1 MPNPL
6 LAPTETFHAAIR
18 GGELTAALFKFGFGE
33 LLNQTGLIKYL
44 PRRLRSAG
52 HQAPGEPAPVRVRLL
67 LEQLGPTFIKAGQV
81 LATRP
86 DLVPP
91 RFAQELK
98 KLQSDVPP
106 APWDSDGKGK
116 PDPRH
121 HVQAALDAELGDR
134 RTTAFSHI
142 DPEPLAAASMAQ
154 VHRATLAD
162 GRGVVLKILRPSI
175 EKVIAADLQL
185 MHWVAD
191 IAGSYLSNL
200 GLDAPAVVAEFE
212 RQIEKE
218 TDLLEE
224 ARSIQRMNRDFADH
238 PGVRFPEVYPEL
250 SSRRVLVLEH
260 VHGTLLSDLNP
271 ETLSREVRH
280 KLAANAADA
289 VFRQCLSLGFFHADP
304 HGGNIFTDP
313 ESGDLTFI
321 DCGMTGQIDP
331 RSAEQL
337 AQITHGALKGDLHG
351 VARTAVRLTDAPA
364 RTADDR
370 QFRNDLWRF
379 IDHFSADDLSSLRMG
394 KLLDA
399 FFAVLRDHHLRCPAD
414 IVYLIKALTTIEGV
428 AQSIAPDFDLVGHVK
443 PHVTRLVKRRLG
455 PRALKRRVIRN
466 ASAYADLVE
475 GLPDQADDILRMV
488 RHNRT
493 TLNLKL
499 PHLDTLTRGVDHAS
513 KNIAWA
519 VILGAIMLGA
529 AVLVLA
535 DQLDRSGSHLTTVA
549 VLGFVAA
556 SIAGLVR
563 LLRPHKYR

>member
-33 LLNQTGLIKYL
+33 LLNQTGLIKFL
-44 PRRLRSAG
+44 PRRLRSAE
-52 HQAPGEPAPVRVRLL
+52 HKARGEPAPVRVRLL

-91 RFAQELK
+91 RFALELK
-98 KLQSDVPP
+98 KLQSNVRS
-106 APWDSDGKGK
+106 APWEGSHADSGQYVRD
-116 PDPRH
+116 
-121 HVQAALDAELGDR
+121 ALHQELGDL

-154 VHRATLAD
+154 VHRATLSD
-162 GRGVVLKILRPSI
+162 GRGVVLKILRPGI

-185 MHWVAD
+185 MRWVAD

-200 GLDAPAVVAEFE
+200 GFDAPAVVAEFE

-250 SSRRVLVLEH
+250 STRRVLVLEH
-260 VHGTLLSDLNP
+260 VHGTLLSDLDP

-313 ESGDLTFI
+313 DSGDLTFI

-337 AQITHGALKGDLHG
+337 AQITHGALKGDLHR

-364 RTADDR
+364 STADDR

-428 AQSIAPDFDLVGHVK
+428 AQSVAPDFDLVGHVR

-466 ASAYADLVE
+466 ASAYADLVDD
-475 GLPDQADDILRMV
+475 LPDQVDDILRMV

-499 PHLDTLTRGVDHAS
+499 PTSTPS
-513 KNIAWA
+513 P
-519 VILGAIMLGA
+519 
-529 AVLVLA
+529 
-535 DQLDRSGSHLTTVA
+535 
-549 VLGFVAA
+549 AA
-556 SIAGLVR
+556 SITPAKTSPG
-563 LLRPHKYR
+563 P